1 MDTETDNN
9 NNQQIINLFLSFYF
23 MKKFFLFYILL
34 FFAVTGWADE
44 IQPSTSVDNPEHV
57 YVVAHAKGSTGYLW
71 SSTGTPTQTVSE
83 AGRFAFI
90 AKENGGTSEYYIYD
104 VNNKKYISY
113 TKADSYATGMN
124 FSTLAESQENANTW
138 KFNYTSNGDYYNIQ
152 PILNNGNASNYINWY
167 GGASGNHTSLGLW
180 SNGTSDNGSLWTIVD
195 ISKAYDITTAQK
207 VLSED
212 GQIGLPKSNNVAVT
226 NLRNAVDAYNTSATI
241 ETKLAVIK
249 AWYAYINCTDI
260 TTPEDGKVYNLFMV
274 ANNDSKT
281 EYGITASSSN
291 SLSLTEET
299 AEATA
304 FYCHKYTNAEGN
316 TRYTFIAPSG
326 KVLSYQGAPGKGITD
341 GATDNYI
348 MADGTRRQHSNE
360 FDILPFY
367 TVDTNTSSIISSN
380 IERLGYVYLST
391 ANRSRTN
398 TSTGVFVFKFTAS
411 PVVFDQAGAP
421 FHNANFSSA
430 FSIKEVA
437 DYTIT
442 DAQKKVVAQID
453 AINAGYKYNSY
464 LGDGTGKYTFTVNT
478 PSATGKDF
486 VSFQS
491 AINATT
497 TETDA
502 QNYAFNINQPYSGF
516 YYIKNKATKAYVKG
530 EIAKDRQVQTQ
541 SNTDATT
548 IFYISNEDD
557 NRYFMAYNNG
567 AYWKGAWQLGVG
579 LLDENAKDEEK
590 NRYKDHWIFESSNT
604 IGQYALKY
612 GLSEGDGHIFY
623 ATGGDGVV
631 NGAEAKTDDNAS
643 WILESVEELPLAIGS
658 NGWTTFSAPMAVRL
672 PSDVKAYIVDSEK
685 KENGA
690 ITLTEIAD
698 SDIPANIGI
707 IIKSEGKDEISITPI
722 ELSIPEEEEAFYN
735 NNKLKANVDANKI
748 TGTSSDGVYALAT
761 RTAADGTKT
770 TGFMKL
776 NTTVTLGGHKCYLD
790 LSGSAAAASFLPI
803 FTEDDITGINGAEST
818 TTNSDATIYDLQGR
832 KVTGTQ
838 KGRIYIQNGKA
849 FIAK

>member
-1 MDTETDNN
+1 M
-9 NNQQIINLFLSFYF
+9 
-23 MKKFFLFYILL
+23 FYILL
-34 FFAVTGWADE
+34 FFAATGWADE

-71 SSTGTPTQTVSE
+71 SSTGTPTQTLSE

-90 AKENGGTSEYYIYD
+90 AKENGGTNEYYIYD

-152 PILNNGNASNYINWY
+152 PILNDGNASNYLNWY
-167 GGASGNHTSLGLW
+167 GGVSGNHTSLGLW
-180 SNGTSDNGSLWTIVD
+180 TNGTDDNGSLWTMVD
-195 ISKAYDITTAQK
+195 ISEEYDVSTAQR
-207 VLSED
+207 LLQQD
-212 GQIGLPKSNNVAVT
+212 GQIGFPKSDNTIVVNSKKAVE
-226 NLRNAVDAYNTSATI
+226 AYIASKTLEN
-241 ETKLAVIK
+241 KLAVIK
-249 AWYAYINCTDI
+249 TWYAYAYASSFKDENFVL
-260 TTPEDGKVYNLFMV
+260 PEDGKVYKLCMV
-274 ANNDSKT
+274 ANNESRT
-281 EYGITASSSN
+281 EYGITAGSSN
-291 SLSLTEET
+291 SLSLTEGTE
-299 AEATA
+299 EATT
-304 FYCHKYTNAEGN
+304 FYCHKYTNAEGD
-316 TRYTFIAPSG
+316 TRYSFIAPEGQVFSFNATTNDY
-326 KVLSYQGAPGKGITD
+326 VITD
-341 GATDNYI
+341 GTK
-348 MADGTRRQHSNE
+348 RLQSNE
-360 FDILPFY
+360 FEVLPFY
-367 TVDTNTSSIISSN
+367 TINSNAYVLSSN
-380 IERLGYVYLST
+380 IDRMGYVYLRT
-391 ANRSRTN
+391 ARRARTDANNGSSVGVYVLGFN
-398 TSTGVFVFKFTAS
+398 TS
-411 PVVFDQAGAP
+411 PVVFDKATAP
-421 FHNANFSSA
+421 FHNANHSSA

-453 AINAGYKYNSY
+453 AINDGYKYNSY
-464 LGDGTGKYTFTVNT
+464 LGNGTGKYTFTVDN

-486 VSFQS
+486 VSFQT

-497 TETDA
+497 TEADA

-516 YYIKNKATKAYVKG
+516 YYIKNKATGAYVKG
-530 EIAKDRQVQTQ
+530 EIAKGRQVQTQ
-541 SNTDATT
+541 SNTDAST
-548 IFYISNEDD
+548 IFYISYENE
-557 NRYFMAYNNG
+557 NRYIMAYDNG
-567 AYWKGAWQLGVG
+567 AYWKGAWQLGIG
-579 LLDENAKDEEK
+579 LLDESAKDEEK

-631 NGAEAKTDDNAS
+631 NGATEKTGDNAS
-643 WILESVEELPLAIGS
+643 WILEPIEELPLTIGS
-658 NGWTTFSAPMAVRL
+658 NGWTTFSAPMAVTL

-698 SDIPANIGI
+698 SDIPANTGI

-722 ELSIPEEEEAFYN
+722 ELLIPEEEEAFYN

-748 TGTSSDGVYALAT
+748 TGTSSDGIYALAT
-761 RTAADGTKT
+761 RTATDGTKT

-790 LSGSAAAASFLPI
+790 LGGSAAAASFLPI
-803 FTEDDITGINGAEST
+803 FTEDDITGINGAET
-818 TTNSDATIYDLQGR
+818 TTDNSNATIYDLQGR

>member
-1 MDTETDNN
+1 
-9 NNQQIINLFLSFYF
+9 

-34 FFAVTGWADE
+34 FFVATGWADE

-71 SSTGTPTQTVSE
+71 SSTGTPTQTLSE

-90 AKENGGTSEYYIYD
+90 AKGNGGTNEYYIYD

-113 TKADSYATGMN
+113 TKADSYTVGMN

-167 GGASGNHTSLGLW
+167 GGVSGNHTSLGLW
-180 SNGTSDNGSLWTIVD
+180 SNGTSDNGSLWTTVD

-226 NLRNAVDAYNTSATI
+226 NLKNAVDAYNTSATI

-249 AWYAYINCTDI
+249 TWYAYVNCTDI
-260 TTPEDGKVYNLFMV
+260 TTLEDGKVYNLFMV

-281 EYGITASSSN
+281 EYAIATSSNN
-291 SLSLTEET
+291 SLSLQEGTD
-299 AEATA
+299 ATA
-304 FYCHKYTNAEGN
+304 FYCHTYTNAEGN
-316 TRYTFIAPSG
+316 TRYTFIAPDG
-326 KVLSYQGAPGKGITD
+326 KVLSFNGTTNDYVLTD
-341 GATDNYI
+341 GTN
-348 MADGTRRQHSNE
+348 RKQSNE
-360 FDILPFY
+360 FEVLSLFSYNANSYVVSP
-367 TVDTNTSSIISSN
+367 NTD
-380 IERLGYVYLST
+380 RLGYMYLKT
-391 ANRSRTN
+391 ANRSRTDA
-398 TSTGVFVFKFTAS
+398 STGVFVFNFTAS
-411 PVVFDQAGAP
+411 PVVFDKANAP
-421 FHNANFSSA
+421 FHNAKYSSA

-437 DYTIT
+437 GYTAT

-464 LGDGTGKYTFTVNT
+464 LGDGIGKYTFTVENPT
-478 PSATGKDF
+478 ATGKDF

-502 QNYAFNINQPYSGF
+502 QNYAFNINQPTPGF
-516 YYIKNKATKAYVKG
+516 YYIKNKATEAYVKG

-541 SNTDATT
+541 SNTDAST

-567 AYWKGAWQLGVG
+567 AYWKGAWQLGIG

-612 GLSEGDGHIFY
+612 GLSEGNGHIFY

-631 NGAEAKTDDNAS
+631 NSAEAKTDDNAS
-643 WILESVEELPLAIGS
+643 WILEPVEELPLTIGS
-658 NGWTTFSAPMAVRL
+658 NGWTTFSAPMAVTL
-672 PSDVKAYIVDSEK
+672 PSDVKAYYVDSEK

-690 ITLTEIAD
+690 ITLTEITENA
-698 SDIPANIGI
+698 IPANTGI
-707 IIKSEGKDEISITPI
+707 IIKSESTEGDITLTVTTDQPASITG
-722 ELSIPEEEEAFYN
+722 
-735 NNKLKANVDANKI
+735 NKLVANVDANNI
-748 TGTSSDGVYALAT
+748 TGTASDGKYALAT
-761 RTAADGTKT
+761 KKSTGE

-776 NTTVTLGGHKCYLD
+776 NTTKFTLGGHKCYLD
-790 LSGSAAAASFLPI
+790 LGGSAAAASFLPI
-803 FTEDDITGINGAEST
+803 FTEDDLTGINGAETT